1 MSCETG
7 KMSFHLIGNNGFHIK
22 AEKRKIF
29 CCWLILSLQQ
39 QIWKFHVVIWQTTLE
54 KIKIFTSNEEKNNL
68 IQMFCYYGVKVFNV
82 A

>member
-7 KMSFHLIGNNGFHIK
+7 KMSFHLIGKNGFHVK

-29 CCWLILSLQQ
+29 CRWLILSLQQ

-54 KIKIFTSNEEKNNL
+54 KIKIFTSSEEKNNL
-68 IQMFCYYGVKVFNV
+68 IQMFYGVKVFNV